1 MLDVMFDADIADRA
15 DVNPAP
21 QPLAGIAF
29 ANLGPHQCRW
39 PLETPQERGPWPRGT
54 PLLPRHASF
63 GSVGSP
69 RPSLRIMD
77 ALVQVI
83 VENIAVRLTGKHP
96 QFFFPA

>member
-1 MLDVMFDADIADRA
+1 MLDVMFDADNRA
-15 DVNPAP
+15 DANPAP
-21 QPLAGIAF
+21 QPPAGIAF
-29 ANLGPHQCRW
+29 ANLGPHQCHW
-39 PLETPQERGPWPRGT
+39 PLETPQV
-54 PLLPRHASF
+54 
-63 GSVGSP
+63 VGSP

>member
-15 DVNPAP
+15 DANPAP
-21 QPLAGIAF
+21 QPPAGIAF
-29 ANLGPHQCRW
+29 ANLGPHQCHW
-39 PLETPQERGPWPRGT
+39 PLETPQERGPWRRGT
-54 PLLPRHASF
+54 LPHPTAHASF

-83 VENIAVRLTGKHP
+83 VENIAKT
-96 QFFFPA
+96 